1 MTCGVKTL
9 NCARWSVRCS
19 RTQGRQEFLAVK
31 GLVLTCEARETF
43 LDWLYEDLAAA
54 LRRLIR
60 VALAITL
67 TTSTCAVPEVD
78 GNDSGDTSQ
87 QLFEAWVAERK
98 PARSSV
104 ESWRYLFAAITT
116 HFKIE
121 ALAP

>member
-19 RTQGRQEFLAVK
+19 RTQGRQQFLAVK

-60 VALAITL
+60 VAL
-67 TTSTCAVPEVD
+67 
-78 GNDSGDTSQ
+78 GDYTDDKYLRGS
-87 QLFEAWVAERK
+87 
-98 PARSSV
+98 RSSTATT
-104 ESWRYLFAAITT
+104 AATRRNSC
-116 HFKIE
+116 
-121 ALAP
+121 LRRG